1 MNIPRII
8 LNDRKIISSEVYHYY
23 QSLAQ
28 RLISKKKKSD
38 VNIISNYS
46 QEKIKSWFSN
56 LELKQKF
63 KICSIYNKWFSNIIF
78 QMKEYKYFEPVIEF
92 YPTEIYQGFKK
103 NNIYGNNFM
112 KNDLDAITNHDKNF
126 ILQNCDNF
134 ITFFRAENNT
144 KKAIG
149 VPNNHELINL
159 TAKTHRESLFLAELR
174 FITLDELNDTI
185 SFSKDLFDHP
195 ERLFELFN
203 FFSNNQCFSS
213 VISPI
218 QEKNNIYNF
227 SFPNWI
233 YNCQSFSF
241 CQILIIFF
249 EQIISVYY
257 QIYLYENNI
266 PQLNIDEKLND
277 FFRKNENIKNF
288 LSQKIINNNNDD
300 FIIDKDKC
308 YDILCDENQKKK
320 YLYYEG
326 KTKLIYSLAFGSTL
340 YEQNLNFKREFNLQF
355 QNLME
360 FIKKNSSD
368 FVDEISFIKSKVC
381 FKYSN
386 FIYSVIYQQL
396 LEKCSDECYQELLE
410 EEDNKTHNETITT
423 KTKKNKRKRKKKKKA
438 EKENKET
445 QSQKNNNIEDYNE
458 DEKEKNITDNN
469 EEEIE
474 EIPAVNVIN
483 QKTDQNIIESESAN
497 NYIMNSNDLNNS
509 TVSSSYTNKYSK
521 DNNNWGV
528 RYNNFF
534 KNEKKEKERPLEKK
548 DFIDD
553 NIEESNVE
561 VEDLSENEINE
572 ENTNNEDSS
581 NTQININENNKKKKK
596 KHKKRNKKKK
606 NKDNNN
612 DNNNN
617 DIINND
623 FNKEDIKEKERKD
636 KINLNC
642 NINLNF
648 NNNKNNPHEL
658 NIILKN
664 KDEEKN
670 KNLIKEINK
679 SNKEEKKL
687 NNNDPNKNSKENEK
701 EINEKVKIKEIKN
714 GENEKPKR
722 KQKVFYLYPVI
733 TNKNKEKNSQN
744 KKNEKTNLNPIISI
758 NKESIFSLNNNNTIN
773 EEIKNNKI
781 KEIKNKDNKEDFSKE
796 EKKENNITNLLQIKQ
811 VENITINSQT
821 KNKKEKKDNNF
832 LNEINCKESF
842 NNPSFYQNC
851 NNSFL
856 VFQND
861 LFINLGKNILNFENI
876 VNNNLKEI
884 NVYREKII
892 NKFKKFI
899 IDNLSNKYYIKFL
912 FYGSYSTGLSIE
924 SSDIDILIKF
934 QKKEEDEEN
943 IIDNQKHIHELIFLL
958 NEYFKKYINDLNIEK
973 INPIYTASIP
983 VLKIECLLK
992 DIIPEDIQKRLSENY
1007 LFNFENE
1014 LLKLNFDFTFLEVD
1028 DIDKDQIIPS
1038 QKIIKFIKDS
1048 IIIYP
1053 NIKPIIL
1060 ILKRY
1065 MQIQK
1070 LNSSYHGGI
1079 SSFSLFLL
1087 LASYN
1092 KQLFNEN
1099 KLLDK
1104 NKDFENL
1111 LGQILYGFF
1120 MFYSNFNFEIHSIDL
1135 NKNNPFILLEEFNES
1150 NITLIDPITGLNA
1163 AKSTFKLD
1171 QIKFA
1176 FNNAILRI
1184 NEIFF
1189 NNINSIKNNND
1200 ENNIIKE
1207 LFTTNNFTNY
1217 FY

>member
-1 MNIPRII
+1 M
-8 LNDRKIISSEVYHYY
+8 
-23 QSLAQ
+23 
-28 RLISKKKKSD
+28 
-38 VNIISNYS
+38 
-46 QEKIKSWFSN
+46 
-56 LELKQKF
+56 
-63 KICSIYNKWFSNIIF
+63 
-78 QMKEYKYFEPVIEF
+78 
-92 YPTEIYQGFKK
+92 
-103 NNIYGNNFM
+103 
-112 KNDLDAITNHDKNF
+112 
-126 ILQNCDNF
+126 
-134 ITFFRAENNT
+134 
-144 KKAIG
+144 
-149 VPNNHELINL
+149 
-159 TAKTHRESLFLAELR
+159 
-174 FITLDELNDTI
+174 
-185 SFSKDLFDHP
+185 
-195 ERLFELFN
+195 
-203 FFSNNQCFSS
+203 
-213 VISPI
+213 
-218 QEKNNIYNF
+218 
-227 SFPNWI
+227 
-233 YNCQSFSF
+233 
-241 CQILIIFF
+241 
-249 EQIISVYY
+249 
-257 QIYLYENNI
+257 
-266 PQLNIDEKLND
+266 
-277 FFRKNENIKNF
+277 
-288 LSQKIINNNNDD
+288 
-300 FIIDKDKC
+300 
-308 YDILCDENQKKK
+308 
-320 YLYYEG
+320 
-326 KTKLIYSLAFGSTL
+326 
-340 YEQNLNFKREFNLQF
+340 
-355 QNLME
+355 
-360 FIKKNSSD
+360 
-368 FVDEISFIKSKVC
+368 
-381 FKYSN
+381 
-386 FIYSVIYQQL
+386 
-396 LEKCSDECYQELLE
+396 
-410 EEDNKTHNETITT
+410 
-423 KTKKNKRKRKKKKKA
+423 
-438 EKENKET
+438 
-445 QSQKNNNIEDYNE
+445 
-458 DEKEKNITDNN
+458 
-469 EEEIE
+469 
-474 EIPAVNVIN
+474 
-483 QKTDQNIIESESAN
+483 
-497 NYIMNSNDLNNS
+497 
-509 TVSSSYTNKYSK
+509 
-521 DNNNWGV
+521 
-528 RYNNFF
+528 
-534 KNEKKEKERPLEKK
+534 
-548 DFIDD
+548 
-553 NIEESNVE
+553 
-561 VEDLSENEINE
+561 
-572 ENTNNEDSS
+572 
-581 NTQININENNKKKKK
+581 
-596 KHKKRNKKKK
+596 
-606 NKDNNN
+606 
-612 DNNNN
+612 
-617 DIINND
+617 
-623 FNKEDIKEKERKD
+623 
-636 KINLNC
+636 
-642 NINLNF
+642 
-648 NNNKNNPHEL
+648 
-658 NIILKN
+658 
-664 KDEEKN
+664 
-670 KNLIKEINK
+670 
-679 SNKEEKKL
+679 
-687 NNNDPNKNSKENEK
+687 
-701 EINEKVKIKEIKN
+701 
-714 GENEKPKR
+714 
-722 KQKVFYLYPVI
+722 
-733 TNKNKEKNSQN
+733 
-744 KKNEKTNLNPIISI
+744 
-758 NKESIFSLNNNNTIN
+758 
-773 EEIKNNKI
+773 
-781 KEIKNKDNKEDFSKE
+781 
-796 EKKENNITNLLQIKQ
+796 
-811 VENITINSQT
+811 
-821 KNKKEKKDNNF
+821 
-832 LNEINCKESF
+832 NEINCKESF

>member
-1 MNIPRII
+1 M
-8 LNDRKIISSEVYHYY
+8 
-23 QSLAQ
+23 
-28 RLISKKKKSD
+28 
-38 VNIISNYS
+38 
-46 QEKIKSWFSN
+46 
-56 LELKQKF
+56 
-63 KICSIYNKWFSNIIF
+63 
-78 QMKEYKYFEPVIEF
+78 
-92 YPTEIYQGFKK
+92 
-103 NNIYGNNFM
+103 
-112 KNDLDAITNHDKNF
+112 
-126 ILQNCDNF
+126 
-134 ITFFRAENNT
+134 
-144 KKAIG
+144 
-149 VPNNHELINL
+149 
-159 TAKTHRESLFLAELR
+159 
-174 FITLDELNDTI
+174 
-185 SFSKDLFDHP
+185 
-195 ERLFELFN
+195 
-203 FFSNNQCFSS
+203 
-213 VISPI
+213 
-218 QEKNNIYNF
+218 
-227 SFPNWI
+227 
-233 YNCQSFSF
+233 
-241 CQILIIFF
+241 
-249 EQIISVYY
+249 
-257 QIYLYENNI
+257 
-266 PQLNIDEKLND
+266 
-277 FFRKNENIKNF
+277 
-288 LSQKIINNNNDD
+288 
-300 FIIDKDKC
+300 
-308 YDILCDENQKKK
+308 
-320 YLYYEG
+320 
-326 KTKLIYSLAFGSTL
+326 
-340 YEQNLNFKREFNLQF
+340 
-355 QNLME
+355 
-360 FIKKNSSD
+360 
-368 FVDEISFIKSKVC
+368 
-381 FKYSN
+381 
-386 FIYSVIYQQL
+386 
-396 LEKCSDECYQELLE
+396 
-410 EEDNKTHNETITT
+410 
-423 KTKKNKRKRKKKKKA
+423 
-438 EKENKET
+438 
-445 QSQKNNNIEDYNE
+445 
-458 DEKEKNITDNN
+458 
-469 EEEIE
+469 
-474 EIPAVNVIN
+474 
-483 QKTDQNIIESESAN
+483 
-497 NYIMNSNDLNNS
+497 
-509 TVSSSYTNKYSK
+509 
-521 DNNNWGV
+521 
-528 RYNNFF
+528 
-534 KNEKKEKERPLEKK
+534 
-548 DFIDD
+548 
-553 NIEESNVE
+553 
-561 VEDLSENEINE
+561 
-572 ENTNNEDSS
+572 
-581 NTQININENNKKKKK
+581 
-596 KHKKRNKKKK
+596 
-606 NKDNNN
+606 
-612 DNNNN
+612 
-617 DIINND
+617 
-623 FNKEDIKEKERKD
+623 
-636 KINLNC
+636 
-642 NINLNF
+642 
-648 NNNKNNPHEL
+648 
-658 NIILKN
+658 
-664 KDEEKN
+664 
-670 KNLIKEINK
+670 
-679 SNKEEKKL
+679 
-687 NNNDPNKNSKENEK
+687 
-701 EINEKVKIKEIKN
+701 
-714 GENEKPKR
+714 
-722 KQKVFYLYPVI
+722 
-733 TNKNKEKNSQN
+733 
-744 KKNEKTNLNPIISI
+744 
-758 NKESIFSLNNNNTIN
+758 
-773 EEIKNNKI
+773 
-781 KEIKNKDNKEDFSKE
+781 
-796 EKKENNITNLLQIKQ
+796 
-811 VENITINSQT
+811 
-821 KNKKEKKDNNF
+821 
-832 LNEINCKESF
+832 NEINCKESF

-876 VNNNLKEI
+876 VDNNLKEI

-958 NEYFKKYINDLNIEK
+958 NEYFKKYINELNIEK